1 MWWVN
6 RKLEAENTEWK
17 ESAAI
22 GESSYPNSFLSSE
35 LRLAGLITQFQGT
48 GWILKT
54 NNFFPV
60 SSNLLDVYLQTILL
74 SFFFFLLIT
83 MEVKIL
89 WHSSSALLYGIL
101 NLKSRFSLLGHL
113 LLLFHLITLH
123 CEFLLFYPAC
133 KNVLEEQSCPSPSLQ
148 KSHFPPKIFHVAT
161 SLSSQ

>member
-6 RKLEAENTEWK
+6 RKLEPENTEWK

-22 GESSYPNSFLSSE
+22 GESSYPKPFLSSE

-74 SFFFFLLIT
+74 SFFFLLIT

-113 LLLFHLITLH
+113 LLRFHLITLH

-148 KSHFPPKIFHVAT
+148 KSHFPTKIFHVAS
-161 SLSSQ
+161 SLSSR